1 MTGATTS
8 LMHEVNRRAEGYAA
22 LALAFVAL
30 LLVPLPA
37 LLAAESGGAAPRV
50 GLAATIALLGVLL
63 AATPVFA
70 LFPFVLG
77 CGIGTLLHLVITA
90 PERFRAIE
98 ADREAHLRAGALVA
112 RSLIVG
118 GLFAATGLVAAIAI
132 FGLG

>member
-8 LMHEVNRRAEGYAA
+8 LIHEVSRRAEGHAS
-22 LALAFVAL
+22 LTLAFVAL

-37 LLAAESGGAAPRV
+37 LLAAGVGGTAAHA
-50 GLAATIALLGVLL
+50 GSANTIALLGVLL
-63 AATPVFA
+63 AATPIFA

-77 CGIGTLLHLVITA
+77 CGIGTLLHLVVTA

-98 ADREAHLRAGALVA
+98 AQREAPLGASALVG

-118 GLFAATGLVAAIAI
+118 GVFAATGLVAAIAV
-132 FGLG
+132 FGIA